1 MRKKLRQ
8 NTTEQGKR
16 VPKFKILD
24 AVIILLI
31 LVSVLGIYFRY
42 NIMDI
47 ISSARNLESYA
58 VSYSIENMRSTTAEC
73 MDVGDKL
80 YFADD
85 GTELGSFINGSD
97 NTGLFSLRAPTT
109 QSFTKANG
117 ETVDLRYPN
126 ENRIDVQGRFVCRG
140 RYSDDGSFLVNGTRH
155 ISNGQL
161 ISIHTEMVTVT
172 LKIHGIEAH
181 EAE

>member
-1 MRKKLRQ
+1 MKQAKTNEKKRSPRF
-8 NTTEQGKR
+8 G
-16 VPKFKILD
+16 VLD
-24 AVIILLI
+24 VVIILLVI
-31 LVSVLGIYFRY
+31 LSLAGIYVRY
-42 NIMDI
+42 NNIDI
-47 ISSARNLESYA
+47 IFSERNLASYA
-58 VSYSIENMRSTTAEC
+58 VSYSIENIRSTTTEC
-73 MDVGDKL
+73 MNVGDKL

-85 GTELGSFINGSD
+85 GSELGSFIEGSD

-117 ETVDLRYPN
+117 ETVELRYPN

-155 ISNGQL
+155 IAKGQL

-172 LKIHGIEAH
+172 LKIHGIEAV